1 MFAFPAKG
9 RSAEMPAKQKAYKG
23 LPMEG
28 VIATWY
34 AHITEGDARQY
45 MEAAQVIAARLRPGG
60 AALEV
65 APGPGY
71 LAIELAKLGDFRVS
85 GLDISH
91 SFVRIASENAR
102 RAGVSVDFRQGNASE
117 LPFPDASF
125 EAIVCRAAF
134 KNFTDPVGALSEMY
148 RVLRP
153 GGVAS
158 VFDLSKDAPRGA
170 VDAHVD
176 GMGLSRFN
184 AAMTRMTFRFMLLKS
199 AYTHE
204 AMARMVR
211 QTPFQKWELLE
222 DGIGFEL
229 RMTREQA
236 S

>member
-1 MFAFPAKG
+1 
-9 RSAEMPAKQKAYKG
+9 MPAKQKAYKG

-45 MEAAQVIAARLRPGG
+45 REAAQAIASRLRPGG

-71 LAIELAKLGDFRVS
+71 LAVELAKLGDFKVS

-102 RAGVSVDFRQGNASE
+102 KAGAAVDFRQGNASGM
-117 LPFPDASF
+117 PFEDRSF
-125 EAIVCRAAF
+125 DAIVCRAAF
-134 KNFTDPVGALSEMY
+134 KNFTDPVGALKEMH

-158 VFDLSKDAPRGA
+158 VFDLRKDAPRGA
-170 VDAHVD
+170 VEAHVD
-176 GMGLSRFN
+176 GMGLSRLN
-184 AAMTRMTFRFMLLKS
+184 AAMTRMTFRFMLLKN
-199 AYTHE
+199 AYTHAALE
-204 AMARMVR
+204 QMVR
-211 QTPFQKWELLE
+211 QTPFKKWELLE

-229 RMTREQA
+229 RMTKDQGTTA
-236 S
+236 